1 MLPVPQTD
9 HYVLEHVE
17 AALGDDGQARVAVAF
32 LAGVDV
38 TIPDA
43 ELRGARR
50 RAVLLLAA
58 GGDPHRDLEL
68 DGRAV
73 VALAEDLDSG
83 RRREEL
89 VSGLQAV
96 AEAAPDLEVLQATAD
111 ELLADA
117 DLAWRSF
124 ACSLLVE
131 ELASEPS

>member
-1 MLPVPQTD
+1 M
-9 HYVLEHVE
+9 
-17 AALGDDGQARVAVAF
+17 AF

-38 TIPDA
+38 PIPDA

-58 GGDPHRDLEL
+58 GGDPGRDLDLE
-68 DGRAV
+68 GRAV
-73 VALAEDLDSG
+73 QALAADLDSAP
-83 RRREEL
+83 RRQAL
-89 VSGLQAV
+89 ASGLTTV
-96 AEAAPDLEVLQATAD
+96 AGAAPDLEVLQSTAD

-131 ELASEPS
+131 ELAGETA